1 MVGRNHVGHN
11 DITAPTTPAQRRRA
25 VRHLAAR
32 ASSADELSRW
42 LEILGLDAAEG
53 KYPVVPEN
61 RSA

>member
-1 MVGRNHVGHN
+1 MGHN

-32 ASSADELSRW
+32 ASSAEELGRW
-42 LEILGLDAAEG
+42 LEMLGLDAAEG
-53 KYPVVPEN
+53 KCPAIPEN